1 MNGKDVYRMEQI
13 LRQSIANDI
22 KRFESNFKD
31 KKDVQEAVKIVQ
43 KKN

>member
-1 MNGKDVYRMEQI
+1 MNGQEIYRLEQI

-22 KRFESNFKD
+22 QRFQGNFKN

>member
-1 MNGKDVYRMEQI
+1 MNGQEVYRLEQI

-22 KRFESNFKD
+22 QRFQSNFKN